1 MELTELVNIQGQ
13 SFLLKQTYCSS
24 IRARDNFSVGDKVT
38 LQAPANQI
46 VVLSKLIGNSS
57 YRTEMDVVV
66 DNVTIHAS
74 RNLVPPELANND
86 TNAFFISNSGA
97 GTVNRSGLARAC
109 PALWGST
116 ITIEAIELEQSTSKY
131 YYNYQFYEIVKDL

>member
-38 LQAPANQI
+38 LTAPANQI
-46 VVLSKLIGNSS
+46 VVLSKLLGNSDF
-57 YRTEMDVVV
+57 RTEMDVVV

-74 RNLVPPELANND
+74 RNLVKPDLANSD
-86 TNAFFISNSGA
+86 ATAFFIANSGA
-97 GTVNRSGLARAC
+97 GTVNSYGLARAC
-109 PALWGST
+109 PPLWGKT
-116 ITIEAIELEQSTSKY
+116 ITIEAVDLEQSTSKY
-131 YYNYQFYEIVKDL
+131 NYNYQFYEIVKDL